1 MRLAPILILLL
12 LVGVTFSQGN
22 NPFDVQTDESTV
34 EPPAEGVQI
43 DPASLDSD
51 NPFSIDPNA
60 AMVAQ
65 PQPESD
71 RIDQSKSSDNR
82 YSTLT
87 MIMSLLS
94 LIMIAFGISSNRLR
108 FQKCLQSVINS
119 NQLKGL
125 KRSDKTYFN
134 IQNIL
139 LYLAFFMNLSL
150 FLYMGSNRFIDL
162 SFELKWYYVL
172 LGVILVY
179 VVRHI
184 VQQIISFTFPFD
196 SASNL
201 HNYSLMIH
209 NIVLGVILLPLLI
222 GLQFGPES
230 LDGTFFFVGLASVT
244 LIYIIRQGK
253 GVLFAMSI
261 SGFNIIYF
269 FIYLC
274 AVEIAPVLILLK
286 DLNR

>member
-184 VQQIISFTFPFD
+184 VQSVLLSHLTRHLIFTII
-196 SASNL
+196 A
-201 HNYSLMIH
+201 
-209 NIVLGVILLPLLI
+209 
-222 GLQFGPES
+222 
-230 LDGTFFFVGLASVT
+230 
-244 LIYIIRQGK
+244 
-253 GVLFAMSI
+253 
-261 SGFNIIYF
+261 
-269 FIYLC
+269 
-274 AVEIAPVLILLK
+274 
-286 DLNR
+286 

>member
-1 MRLAPILILLL
+1 MRLATILILLL
-12 LVGVTFSQGN
+12 FVGVTFSQGN
-22 NPFDVQTDESTV
+22 NPFDVQTEESTV
-34 EPPAEGVQI
+34 EPPAKEVQI

-60 AMVAQ
+60 AVATQ
-65 PQPESD
+65 PQPEPD

-87 MIMSLLS
+87 MVMSLLS
-94 LIMIAFGISSNRLR
+94 LILIAFGISSNRLR

-125 KRSDKTYFN
+125 KRSDKTHFN

-139 LYLAFFMNLSL
+139 LYLAFVLNLSL
-150 FLYMGSNRFIDL
+150 FLYMGSSRLVDL
-162 SFELKWYYVL
+162 SFELEWYYVL

-179 VVRHI
+179 VVRHL
-184 VQQIISFTFPFD
+184 VQQVISFTFPFD

-230 LDGTFFFVGLASVT
+230 LDGTFFFIGLASVI
-244 LIYIIRQGK
+244 LIYIIRQAK
-253 GVLFAMSI
+253 GVLFALSI
-261 SGFNIIYF
+261 SGFSIMYF

>member
-1 MRLAPILILLL
+1 
-12 LVGVTFSQGN
+12 VTFSQGN
-22 NPFDVQTDESTV
+22 NPFDVQTEESTV

-60 AMVAQ
+60 AMAGQ

-134 IQNIL
+134 IQNI
-139 LYLAFFMNLSL
+139 S
-150 FLYMGSNRFIDL
+150 
-162 SFELKWYYVL
+162 VL
-172 LGVILVY
+172 LSHLT
-179 VVRHI
+179 RHLI
-184 VQQIISFTFPFD
+184 FTII
-196 SASNL
+196 A
-201 HNYSLMIH
+201 
-209 NIVLGVILLPLLI
+209 
-222 GLQFGPES
+222 
-230 LDGTFFFVGLASVT
+230 
-244 LIYIIRQGK
+244 
-253 GVLFAMSI
+253 
-261 SGFNIIYF
+261 
-269 FIYLC
+269 
-274 AVEIAPVLILLK
+274 
-286 DLNR
+286 

>member
-1 MRLAPILILLL
+1 
-12 LVGVTFSQGN
+12 
-22 NPFDVQTDESTV
+22 
-34 EPPAEGVQI
+34 
-43 DPASLDSD
+43 
-51 NPFSIDPNA
+51 
-60 AMVAQ
+60 MVAQ

-201 HNYSLMIH
+201 HNY
-209 NIVLGVILLPLLI
+209 
-222 GLQFGPES
+222 
-230 LDGTFFFVGLASVT
+230 T
-244 LIYIIRQGK
+244 L
-253 GVLFAMSI
+253 SC
-261 SGFNIIYF
+261 
-269 FIYLC
+269 YLY
-274 AVEIAPVLILLK
+274 
-286 DLNR
+286 